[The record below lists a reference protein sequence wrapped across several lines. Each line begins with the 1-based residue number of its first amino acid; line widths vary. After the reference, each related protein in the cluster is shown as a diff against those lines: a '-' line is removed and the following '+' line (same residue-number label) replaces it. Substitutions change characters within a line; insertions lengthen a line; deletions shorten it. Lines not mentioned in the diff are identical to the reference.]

1 MYIMNQEKFIVV
13 ETPDGSL
20 RIGVDESIETSPPLV
35 EPVQEP
41 EEPPIDPDV
50 VMVKYNKN
58 VRIAFEVIFLM
69 SIYNVVRLSRIIDI
83 VNLVFIISST
93 IAIHSKRPVSIAP
106 LMGHA
111 VYAVTTVPPLGMEH
125 MWWDFSYAVA
135 CFFTCTVSVLTLEK
149 ITSY

>member
-1 MYIMNQEKFIVV
+1 MNQEKFVVV

-35 EPVQEP
+35 EP
-41 EEPPIDPDV
+41 PIDHDV
-50 VMVKYNKN
+50 VVVKYNQN

-69 SIYNVVRLSRIIDI
+69 SIYNIVRLSRIIDI

-93 IAIHSKRPVSIAP
+93 IAIHSERPVSVAP

-111 VYAVTTVPPLGMEH
+111 VYAVTTVTPLGMEH

-135 CFFTCTVSVLTLEK
+135 CFLTCAVSVLTIEK

>member
-1 MYIMNQEKFIVV
+1 MNQEKFVVV

-35 EPVQEP
+35 EP
-41 EEPPIDPDV
+41 PIDPDV

-58 VRIAFEVIFLM
+58 VRIAFEVILLM
-69 SIYNVVRLSRIIDI
+69 SIYNIVRLSRIIDI

-125 MWWDFSYAVA
+125 MWWDFSYAIT
-135 CFFTCTVSVLTLEK
+135 CFLTCTVSILTIEK